1 MDNQSALNEIY
12 DTLSNIGVVETKRE
26 FYVDWLNRSEGY
38 LRALKHYDKQ
48 PSADALAICSSK
60 LKHYSKLLKQKNTT
74 QMTEL
79 ASVFA
84 KYSTKLDLLIC
95 DNSTSKWMRLME
107 EKAKATVH

>member
-26 FYVDWLNRSEGY
+26 FYEDWLNRSEGY

-60 LKHYSKLLKQKNTT
+60 LKHYSILLKQN
-74 QMTEL
+74 QNAVL
-79 ASVFA
+79 ADEFVS
-84 KYSTKLDLLIC
+84 YSHKLDEMIFS
-95 DNSTSKWMRLME
+95 NSKTKWMDLMHSE
-107 EKAKATVH
+107 ATPAH